1 MQRLDEIA
9 KKYNASIYRFRGLN
23 VATIPVDCHE
33 KVDIGFSRHDRKLV
47 GRVFPFL
54 SRRQLQA
61 GLYVHG
67 RDVDRWA
74 KIFAVDESLCAAV
87 SDLLKGYAFS
97 IEWAGQNVSA
107 RVNTM
112 FSTID
117 GDETGGERFF
127 RKLADTAGRL
137 SALAGQNR
145 VSVPT
150 ATMTCGPATRRRF
163 ALVASFVVPFT
174 LLLLIHHFTAHLV
187 R

>member
-1 MQRLDEIA
+1 MERLDETA
-9 KKYNASIYRFRGLN
+9 KKYNATIDRFRGLN

-33 KVDIGFSRHDRKLV
+33 RVDIGFSRKDRKLM
-47 GRVFPFL
+47 GRLFPLL

-61 GLYVHG
+61 GLYAHG
-67 RDVDRWA
+67 RDVGRWA
-74 KIFAVDESLCAAV
+74 ALFAVDENLCTAL

-97 IEWAGQNVSA
+97 VEWTGQSLSA

-112 FSTID
+112 FATID

-127 RKLADTAGRL
+127 GKLATAAGRL
-137 SALAGQNR
+137 SALAEQNR
-145 VSVPT
+145 AAAPPASR
-150 ATMTCGPATRRRF
+150 TCGPATRRRF

-174 LLLLIHHFTAHLV
+174 LLLLIHHLTAHWV

>member
-9 KKYNASIYRFRGLN
+9 KKYNGTIDRFRGLN

-33 KVDIGFSRHDRKLV
+33 RIDIGFSRKGRKLV
-47 GRVFPFL
+47 GRIFPFL

-61 GLYVHG
+61 GLYAYG

-74 KIFAVDESLCAAV
+74 AIFAVDEDLCTALG
-87 SDLLKGYAFS
+87 DLLKGYTFS
-97 IEWAGQNVSA
+97 IEWAGRSLSA

-112 FSTID
+112 FATID

-127 RKLADTAGRL
+127 GKLAATAARL
-137 SALAGQNR
+137 SALAEQNR
-145 VSVPT
+145 VAVAQT
-150 ATMTCGPATRRRF
+150 TRTCGPATRRRF

-174 LLLLIHHFTAHLV
+174 LLLLIHHFTAHLLH
-187 R
+187 